1 MGPLLKHSFD
11 QATLL
16 FEILPLPLGIKSKFF
31 LAWNTKRHTLSLL
44 TPPASR
50 PSFIL
55 NFILLTK
62 PAIRFW
68 VDRYHTGYITYI
80 ISSLCQQSNKM
91 GLMDEETEAQ
101 RTQQFSP
108 VHTANNQRSQ
118 NLSPRSSDVKVSGA

>member
-1 MGPLLKHSFD
+1 MGPFLKHSFD

-31 LAWNTKRHTLSLL
+31 SMEHKASYFVTAHSSSLL
-44 TPPASR
+44 SI
-50 PSFIL
+50 FIL

-62 PAIRFW
+62 PAIKFW

-91 GLMDEETEAQ
+91 GLIDEETEAQ
-101 RTQQFSP
+101 RNPTI
-108 VHTANNQRSQ
+108 
-118 NLSPRSSDVKVSGA
+118 LSLSCAHS